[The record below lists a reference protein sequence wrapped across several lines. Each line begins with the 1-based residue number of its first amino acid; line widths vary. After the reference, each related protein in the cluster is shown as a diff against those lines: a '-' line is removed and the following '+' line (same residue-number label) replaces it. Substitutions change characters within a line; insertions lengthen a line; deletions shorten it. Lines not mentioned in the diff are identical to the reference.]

1 MATVPADIARLMN
14 NARLRLTGATDAVL
28 QQELFSV
35 MDDFFKGS
43 NVWNE
48 DINVTIPGMDAA
60 GTEYQLAPEAPALID
75 KLLWVFQQPTD
86 TSIGRGPAITAAMST
101 PGVLTL
107 KTQPSST
114 VVYIV
119 TVALTVADPADRN
132 GYVQFPAWVLA
143 KYRETILDGL
153 LGRMMTQPSKPY
165 TNSQMAIYHLRK
177 FKQATASARVEWTR
191 NNTYRAQAWAFPGGF
206 SGGSQRGGRSGWG
219 GPA

>member
-1 MATVPADIARLMN
+1 MAAADITRLMN
-14 NARLRLTGATDAVL
+14 NARMRLTGATDGVL

-35 MDDFFKGS
+35 MDDFFKKS

-48 DINVTIPGMDAA
+48 DIEIEVPGGDPAN
-60 GTEYQLAPEAPALID
+60 TVYQLASSAPAQID
-75 KLLWVFQQPTD
+75 KLLWVFQKPDQ
-86 TSIGRGPAITAAMST
+86 TSIGRGSGVMAYMST
-101 PGVLTL
+101 PGELTL
-107 KTQPSST
+107 RTQPSSDVT
-114 VVYIV
+114 YIV
-119 TVALTVADPADRN
+119 TVALTVTDPADRS

-143 KYRETILDGL
+143 KYREAILDGL

-165 TNSQMAIYHLRK
+165 TNSQMAVFHMRK
-177 FKQATASARVEWTR
+177 FLQAAASARVEWTR

>member
-1 MATVPADIARLMN
+1 MATTPADITRLMN
-14 NARLRLTGATDAVL
+14 NARLRLTGATDSVL

-35 MDDFFKGS
+35 MDEFFKKS

-48 DINVTIPGMDAA
+48 DIDVTIPGMDPAS
-60 GTEYQLAPEAPALID
+60 TEYQLAPAAPALID
-75 KLLWVFQQPTD
+75 KLLWVFQKPTD
-86 TSIGRGPAITAAMST
+86 TQIGRGPGVAAAMQT

-107 KTQPSST
+107 RNQPSSNVIYT
-114 VVYIV
+114 VS
-119 TVALTVADPADRN
+119 VALTVADPTDRN
-132 GYVQFPAWVLA
+132 NYVQFPAWVLA

-165 TNSQMAIYHLRK
+165 TNSQMAIFHMRK
-177 FKQATASARVEWTR
+177 FIQATASARVEWTR